1 MTDKFTVEQL
11 PIAERRYVAIRDA
24 VRVTGKRLGV
34 NPHDREVAVQCAVNA
49 WRAGAS
55 AASAVER
62 GTRYLQAIVHPQTGG
77 AA

>member
-1 MTDKFTVEQL
+1 MSCLAMMEL
-11 PIAERRYVAIRDA
+11 PIDERRDAAIREA

-34 NPHDREVAVQCAVNA
+34 NPHDREVAVQCAINA

-55 AASAVER
+55 AAAAVER
-62 GTRYLQAIVHPQTGG
+62 GTRYLQAIVHPQMGG

>member
-1 MTDKFTVEQL
+1 MSELTVEQL

-24 VRVTGKRLGV
+24 VRVTGKRMGI

-49 WRAGAS
+49 YRAGSS
-55 AASAVER
+55 AAEAVAR
-62 GTRYLQAIVHPQTGG
+62 GTRYLRTMGG

>member
-1 MTDKFTVEQL
+1 MSCLSVSEL
-11 PIAERRYVAIRDA
+11 ALAERRDIAIREA
-24 VRVTGKRLGV
+24 VRTTGKRLRV
-34 NPHDREVAVQCAVNA
+34 APFDREVAVQCALNA